1 MKCFLMPTLAFAF
14 LLTTMPTLSA
24 EEDLATSI
32 VGPWK
37 LTSFARKDVATG
49 KTDAP
54 YGEHPPGYAYY
65 TKGGHF
71 LSFAVSQGRKKNESA
86 EPTDAERVEL
96 FKSMF
101 AWGGTYKT
109 EGNKVIY
116 NVDIAWVQ
124 SWVGTTRTYQA
135 EMAGNK
141 LTVTTQPFK
150 NVVDGKDIVV
160 VMTFER
166 AD

>member
-1 MKCFLMPTLAFAF
+1 MKRLLISGITFAF
-14 LLTTMPTLSA
+14 LLMVLPKA
-24 EEDLATSI
+24 PAGNDLAFSI

-71 LSFAVSQGRKKNESA
+71 LAFAVSQDRTKNEKA

-135 EMAGNK
+135 EMSPNR

-150 NVVDGKDIVV
+150 NVVDGRDIVV

-166 AD
+166 AE